1 MRRLVIICLLS
12 LTVIALLGL
21 RYITEPTYRLNVN
34 FEGVSTT
41 PDWPLPTRLL
51 YTLIP
56 EDYANQ
62 RFGLALSAGNEGCM
76 NRTPTVPAG
85 PCEIHFS
92 EITTTRDGR
101 NIWMDGKL
109 RLELPRSEN
118 GTVLRVDVKEC
129 PSVVGVAASEKDRLP
144 SDEKSP
150 PWEESSAATGTFYT
164 DDVSKVLEIPFNRGH
179 TTIYLI
185 YKHRECREYLP
196 FGICRLP

>member
-12 LTVIALLGL
+12 LTAIALLGQ
-21 RYITEPTYRLNVN
+21 RYITEPTYKLNVN
-34 FEGVSTT
+34 FEGVRTI

-62 RFGLALSAGNEGCM
+62 RFGLVLSAGNEGCM

-85 PCEIHFS
+85 PCEIHYS
-92 EITTTRDGR
+92 EITGTGDGSH
-101 NIWMDGKL
+101 IWMDGKL
-109 RLELPRSEN
+109 RLELPRSQNE
-118 GTVLRVDVKEC
+118 TILRVDVKEC
-129 PSVVGVAASEKDRLP
+129 PDVVGVAASEKDSLP

-150 PWEESSAATGTFYT
+150 PWESSAATGTFYT

-185 YKHRECREYLP
+185 YKHPERREYLP

>member
-1 MRRLVIICLLS
+1 MRRLAIICLLS

-129 PSVVGVAASEKDRLP
+129 PGVVGVAASEKDRLP

-150 PWEESSAATGTFYT
+150 PWESSAATGTFYT